1 MLLAIMILSIVAC
14 CAILG
19 ISIKGYFTYLTKEHN
34 QELLEKEKEELRQ
47 KEEQERLDR
56 LDREEKERQYRL
68 KKEEQERLDR
78 LDREEKERQY
88 RLDKEERDWI
98 RKVQFEEMQKKER
111 IDLQHYKDNYN
122 ETHIVKTISF
132 GELTDAL
139 NFLITR
145 VWTHEEHYYLKANDI
160 VVPRIEEETIKF
172 GVLVLSHMSHEL
184 RQQALLY
191 YSMDG
196 LLYYIHGVFNDLIW
210 KYATDRNELQGLY
223 KYLYSNNRS
232 QLKKDLAKVREEAKT
247 ERLKNNGDLFK
258 DVKKNDNTGFY

>member
-1 MLLAIMILSIVAC
+1 MLLAIMILAIVAC

-19 ISIKGYFTYLTKEHN
+19 ISIKGYFAYLTKEHN

-47 KEEQERLDR
+47 KEEQERQDR

-78 LDREEKERQY
+78 LDKEEKERQY
-88 RLDKEERDWI
+88 RLEKEERDWI

-132 GELTDAL
+132 EELIDAL

-145 VWTHEEHYYLKANDI
+145 VWTHEEHFYLKD
-160 VVPRIEEETIKF
+160 E
-172 GVLVLSHMSHEL
+172 
-184 RQQALLY
+184 
-191 YSMDG
+191 
-196 LLYYIHGVFNDLIW
+196 
-210 KYATDRNELQGLY
+210 
-223 KYLYSNNRS
+223 
-232 QLKKDLAKVREEAKT
+232 
-247 ERLKNNGDLFK
+247 
-258 DVKKNDNTGFY
+258 